1 MEDALAR
8 NIVDD
13 LGVTYESLN
22 PCCNGRCTRTR
33 SSILKKAHILKKV
46 LILVVMEDALAP
58 AYSVLCHTANK
69 DVLIL
74 VVMED
79 ALALLTF

>member
-1 MEDALAR
+1 MEDALAH
-8 NIVDD
+8 VSE
-13 LGVTYESLN
+13 GVMVY
-22 PCCNGRCTRTR
+22 R
-33 SSILKKAHILKKV
+33 SSV